1 MKQYMIQKCGD
12 CPDWEKI
19 PSLSMEVY
27 YKTPVP
33 EVKAWAQVAW
43 NEEYFF
49 VRLRAVEPEIRAE
62 ETGPVGTPCEDS
74 CLEFFFAPVEG
85 DLRYFNI
92 EYNPNACLYLGMG
105 VNVQTLVRLLPEDI
119 DELFYPEVKRYE
131 GGWEV
136 SYRVPFSFIRRFFP
150 SFEAKTGNIIRANCY
165 KCAEKT
171 SKEHYMSWSRVEGE
185 PLSFHRPQYFG
196 YMELG

>member
-1 MKQYMIQKCGD
+1 MKQYMIQKCGMQ
-12 CPDWEKI
+12 PDWEKI
-19 PSLSMEVY
+19 PSLSMEETY
-27 YKTPVP
+27 LEPVP
-33 EVKAWAQVAW
+33 QVKAWAQVAW
-43 NEEYFF
+43 NEEFFF
-49 VRLRAVEPEIRAE
+49 VRLRAQEEEIRAE

-119 DELFYPEVKRYE
+119 DELFYPEIKRYE

-185 PLSFHRPQYFG
+185 PLSFHRPQHFG
-196 YMELG
+196 HMELG